1 VSAEFSGKLEDVFR
15 RGRLLPARSRLVVGV
30 SGGLDSTLLLVLLR
44 ELSERWH
51 WVLHVAHFNHQ
62 LRGRASVDDERF
74 VRSLARRM
82 GLSFFR
88 GGVAVAGEAERR
100 KVSVEVAARDCRHS
114 FLAGVAHQVG
124 AKRVVLAHH
133 ADDQAELLLIRL
145 LRGSGVSGLGGMR
158 WQSASPVDK
167 KVRLVRPLLGFSRAE
182 LEGEARGRH
191 LRWRED
197 ASNNELEPLRNR
209 VRLLLMP
216 RFREVAQGEVLGVL
230 GRTMEVLRD
239 ESDFIAGELGLWRER
254 VRELGWGRVPT
265 AIQRRLV
272 VEQLIRAEVAPEF
285 DLVERLRLEPGKIWS
300 VGVDRG
306 VVLESS
312 GELVLKRNQKVAF
325 RADRQRF
332 VLTGSRGRLDLG
344 PRSVRWR
351 VEATAGGGD
360 WRSYVRSGREVF
372 DADRVGE
379 GVVLRYWVP
388 GDRFAPIGLGASA
401 RLQDLF
407 VSAKVPARLRRS
419 MLVAQSDGGVIFWV
433 EGLRIGEWGRVTQS
447 TRRLL
452 IWEPDLSPSGGC

>member
-1 VSAEFSGKLEDVFR
+1 MSAEFSGKLEEVLR
-15 RGRLLPARSRLVVGV
+15 HGRLLPARSRLVVGV
-30 SGGLDSTLLLVLLR
+30 SGGLDSSLLLVVLR

-74 VRSLARRM
+74 VRSLAKRM

-88 GGVAVAGEAERR
+88 GEAAVAGEAERR
-100 KVSVEVAARDCRHS
+100 KVSLEVAARDCRHS
-114 FLAGVAHQVG
+114 FLADVAHQVG

-158 WQSASPVDK
+158 LQSVSPVDK
-167 KVRLVRPLLGFSRAE
+167 KVRLVRPMLGFSRAE
-182 LEGEARGRH
+182 LEGEARRRR

-197 ASNNELEPLRNR
+197 ASNKELEPLRNR
-209 VRLLLMP
+209 VRQLLMP

-230 GRTMEVLRD
+230 GRTMEMLRD
-239 ESDFIAGELGLWRER
+239 ESDFIAGELVLWRER
-254 VRELGWGRVPT
+254 VRELGWGKVPA

-272 VEQLIRAEVAPEF
+272 VEQLIRAGVAPEF
-285 DLVERLRLEPGKIWS
+285 DLVERLRSEPGKVWS

-306 VVLESS
+306 VLLESS
-312 GELVLKRNQKVAF
+312 GELVMKRNQRVAF
-325 RADRQRF
+325 REDRQQF
-332 VLTGSRGRLDLG
+332 VLAGPRGRLDFG
-344 PRSVRWR
+344 SRSVRWR
-351 VEATAGGGD
+351 VVAKARGSD
-360 WRSYVRSGREVF
+360 WRSYNKVGREVF
-372 DADRVGE
+372 DAERLGE
-379 GVVLRYWVP
+379 SVVLRYWVP

-419 MLVAQSDGGVIFWV
+419 MLVAQSAAGEIFWV

-452 IWEPDLSPSGGC
+452 IWEPDLSL